1 MREYITKAKVIEA
14 IEKSVAPEITT
25 IRDYETIGVFTR
37 ESIEQIVSNL
47 PAADVAEVRHG
58 RWIPKINH
66 TYIPV
71 EYDENGIPVL
81 HEYIS
86 YRCSL
91 CGREETK
98 EEPYC
103 HCGARMDKEDDKQ

>member
-1 MREYITKAKVIEA
+1 MKEYIERAFAVQEL
-14 IEKSVAPEITT
+14 EVLRQEYEMHDDCDELVARRC
-25 IRDYETIGVFTR
+25 RDALSAV
-37 ESIEQIVSNL
+37 

>member
-1 MREYITKAKVIEA
+1 MKEYIERAAVETMLENAQI
-14 IEKSVAPEITT
+14 ITDGENCGYCT
-25 IRDYETIGVFTR
+25 EDVNLG
-37 ESIEQIVSNL
+37 SI